1 MSWLERFTGPA
12 GLIIVCVMMSFLV
25 IMMLVQSFSLDRAC
39 QEKGF
44 EEQIG
49 KSNGYYCI
57 KNNVAT
63 EIIPNCGLIKCEII
77 MIGDSK

>member
-44 EEQIG
+44 EEQI
-49 KSNGYYCI
+49 
-57 KNNVAT
+57 A
-63 EIIPNCGLIKCEII
+63 
-77 MIGDSK
+77 